1 MPPDVRSTAELFVTV
16 KVTGRVM
23 PGSVMMH
30 PDTLLGCKERVKTVT
45 EFGSIAPAAAGADVP
60 CGWLQPLTKMAAI
73 STSVLIFLI
82 RFRPSFNRALL

>member
-23 PGSVMMH
+23 PGSAMMH
-30 PDTLLGCKERVKTVT
+30 PDTLLDCKERVKTVT

-60 CGWLQPLTKMAAI
+60 CGWLQPLTNMATI
-73 STSVLIFLI
+73 STSVPIFLM
-82 RFRPSFNRALL
+82 RFRLSSDRALL